1 MAKHPVPKYKTPKS
15 KTKARYASY
24 KRKKLEKLKGLIN
37 GRHHTYKKSES
48 IVDEDKKKKEID
60 KITKVKA

>member
-15 KTKARYASY
+15 KTRTRHSSF
-24 KRKKLEKLKGLIN
+24 KRKTVTKLEGIVNGRKHKLK
-37 GRHHTYKKSES
+37 RASQMT
-48 IVDEDKKKKEID
+48 DQKKKQREIE